1 MKEVRGTT
9 EKEAWT
15 RYENTVMIIMVIF
28 FSAIVYRTRLFVFL
42 NVLELSMYTRLAL
55 NSDIHL
61 LLPKP
66 PP

>member
-1 MKEVRGTT
+1 MKEVGGTS

-15 RYENTVMIIMVIF
+15 RYENTVMIIMALCFLVL
-28 FSAIVYRTRLFVFL
+28 VYRTRLFVVL